1 MKDLAESYK
10 AVLETWRFQVN
21 SYWQRSSYF
30 AAFETV
36 AIAGY
41 WKLISEPG
49 VPKCEAIV
57 FGILGIALTIVWWL
71 SNRRTHD
78 YVRHWWRSL
87 IDLEAKLQLQPE
99 GTDYATRIEEMKK
112 SGLCYRDLVQAVPV
126 LFFVAWVFLLG
137 LAVSQILISSHH
149 PEHQAAG
156 SAESQHP
163 GYFDAHNHGY
173 SAILPYYAYAD
184 LDAFIAD
191 PTDPVKVDLEH
202 RRELWKYLVSS
213 LRPDEKASLTG
224 PANRFAP
231 GAIATLRVYGKNIPQ
246 LTARQVNGALQR
258 VLTSTPWTEFDSA
271 YAFRGGPM
279 EGYLTVA
286 FEHDTARM
294 NKALCDASI
303 VELAATDTAY
313 AEQFLSFVGGWDFQ
327 TVAGQRVSSN
337 LDVIH
342 CFASEPK
349 ALAVRG
355 QLKGK
360 PIPVIKVLLM
370 THTSELGATL
380 DGKHWMQFGTSGHCE
395 PTSGDSAAPLATS
408 PGTIKNALL
417 GKDPE
422 NRELI
427 EPGERLDFWNEVIG
441 IDTAAPEITCFT
453 STTSVDSKG
462 LGMENYKKLVRAVY
476 SASQERRAAGWHG
489 KLLVHTHVGEGSVTY
504 LLKNV
509 PTGDKAKTV
518 FESFPT
524 IWIDETTH
532 LPVHGE
538 QASKNI
544 KLLIQAVE
552 ELKAEIAGLD
562 DYVVFRFGHLTYAD
576 RNDAL
581 AMKRLNIEADINLES
596 NISTRSFYSAALV
609 TAGPQPLPESQQF
622 EYNDLVGKILSSGHA
637 TEILSKH
644 ALKNMLAAGVR
655 TLLGSD
661 GGGEENSD
669 IGREYALAGE
679 LIGYRSSH
687 DGAFPKDISVDTFY
701 RNAQEHM
708 KDMQEDTRLQ

>member
-1 MKDLAESYK
+1 MKDLGESYK
-10 AVLETWRFQVN
+10 QALDTWRFQVN

-36 AIAGY
+36 AMAGY
-41 WKLISEPG
+41 WKLIADVS
-49 VPKCEAIV
+49 VPRCVAV
-57 FGILGIALTIVWWL
+57 AFGILGIALTIVWWL
-71 SNRRTHD
+71 SNRKTHE
-78 YVRHWWRSL
+78 YVDHWWRSL
-87 IDLEAKLQLQPE
+87 IELEAKLGLQSG
-99 GTDYATRIEEMKK
+99 GTDFATRIEGKEK
-112 SGLCYRDLVQAVPV
+112 SGPRYRNLVQAVPV
-126 LFFVAWVFLLG
+126 LFFVAWISLLG
-137 LAVSQILISSHH
+137 LAVSQMFVSSHR
-149 PEHQAAG
+149 PEHPASGNAG
-156 SAESQHP
+156 SQHA

-184 LDAFIAD
+184 LNAFIAD
-191 PTDPVKVDLEH
+191 PTDPARVDLEH

-213 LRPDEKASLTG
+213 LRPKKASLTG

-231 GAIATLRVYGKNIPQ
+231 GAIATVRAYGRDIPG
-246 LTARQVNGALQR
+246 LTAQQVNGALQR

-271 YAFRGGPM
+271 YAIRGAPV
-279 EGYLTVA
+279 EGYLSAA
-286 FEHDTARM
+286 FDHDTARM

-303 VELAATDTAY
+303 VELAATGTAY
-313 AEQFLSFVGGWDFQ
+313 SEQFLSFVGGWGFK
-327 TVAGQRVSSN
+327 TVAGHLVSSK
-337 LDVIH
+337 LDVID
-342 CFASEPK
+342 CFAREPE

-395 PTSGDSAAPLATS
+395 PTSGTFAAPLSTS
-408 PGTIKNALL
+408 PETIKNALL

-427 EPGERLDFWNEVIG
+427 EPSEKLGFWNEVIG
-441 IDTAAPEITCFT
+441 IDTAAPEISCFT

-476 SASQERRAAGWHG
+476 SASQDRRAAGWHG

-509 PTGDKAKTV
+509 PTGEKAKTV
-518 FESFPT
+518 FESFPA
-524 IWIDETTH
+524 IWTDEATH

-544 KLLIQAVE
+544 KLLIKAVE

-576 RNDAL
+576 RDDAL

-596 NISTRSFYSAALV
+596 NISTRSFYSTALA
-609 TAGPQPLPESQQF
+609 TAGPEPLPESQQF
-622 EYNDLVGKILSSGHA
+622 EYNNFVGMVLGSGHA
-637 TEILSKH
+637 VEVLSSH
-644 ALKNMLAAGVR
+644 ALKNMLAARVR

-669 IGREYALAGE
+669 IGREYKLAGE
-679 LIGYRSSH
+679 LIGYWVSH
-687 DGAFPKDISVDTFY
+687 DEGFPKDISVDTFY
-701 RNAQEHM
+701 ENAQEHLQDL
-708 KDMQEDTRLQ
+708 KEDRKLP